1 MSVLYKNLRYKG
13 VFKMTITK
21 EQVEQLTR
29 IYNTMLEIRT
39 KGEDTLVMAD
49 CLRALEQ
56 VVTQVIKSNDSQNS
70 GIPTI
75 SDNSTEG

>member
-1 MSVLYKNLRYKG
+1 
-13 VFKMTITK
+13 MTITK

-56 VVTQVIKSNDSQNS
+56 VVTQVIKSNESNS
-70 GIPTI
+70 ET
-75 SDNSTEG
+75 SVSERVEE

>member
-1 MSVLYKNLRYKG
+1 
-13 VFKMTITK
+13 MTITK

-56 VVTQVIKSNDSQNS
+56 VVTQVIKNNDSQNS
-70 GIPTI
+70 GTAIAGSETV
-75 SDNSTEG
+75 EG

>member
-1 MSVLYKNLRYKG
+1 
-13 VFKMTITK
+13 MTITK

-29 IYNTMLEIRT
+29 IYNTMLEVRT

-56 VVTQVIKSNDSQNS
+56 VVTDVIKAN
-70 GIPTI
+70 
-75 SDNSTEG
+75 SDNSAAPAAAGQNPVME

>member
-1 MSVLYKNLRYKG
+1 MI
-13 VFKMTITK
+13 ITK

-39 KGEDTLVMAD
+39 KGEDTLIMAD

-56 VVTQVIKSNDSQNS
+56 VVQQVVQTNNASA
-70 GIPTI
+70 PTAEPAVVI
-75 SDNSTEG
+75 SEEEV

>member
-1 MSVLYKNLRYKG
+1 MI
-13 VFKMTITK
+13 ITR

-56 VVTQVIKSNDSQNS
+56 VVSQVIQSS
-70 GIPTI
+70 
-75 SDNSTEG
+75 NSTSEAPAAADTMVAAEEG